1 MKKIL
6 VTGSIAYD
14 NLMSFDGL
22 FSDSF
27 VGEKLEN
34 LSLSFMA
41 DEHEIFFG
49 GCGPNIAFS
58 LKLLGQSPILFGV
71 AGNDFHNYAEWLE
84 SNGISI
90 KNVFV
95 DENSPTA
102 CANILTDKKQNQLT
116 IFSPGAMKTHLVE
129 IKLTEEAKNDA
140 VLAIVSPELPDRMAY
155 YCRYFRELG
164 IPYIFDPGQEI
175 PVLEKNS
182 LEEML
187 FGSIG
192 VVVNEYESL
201 LLTKKIGASLEE
213 IAEKL
218 EFAIVTL
225 EDKGCRLYEK
235 GEIKEVGA
243 VKVENVV
250 DSTGC
255 GDAFRAGFIHGY
267 LNRADLTEC
276 CDIGNKTASIVLK
289 VKGTQNHVFNF

>member
-1 MKKIL
+1 MKKVLI
-6 VTGSIAYD
+6 TGSIAYD

-22 FSDSF
+22 FRDSF
-27 VGEKLEN
+27 IEKELDN
-34 LSLSFMA
+34 LSLSFLA
-41 DEHEIFFG
+41 SDHEIFFG

-58 LKLLGQSPILFGV
+58 LKLLGHSPVLFGV
-71 AGNDFHNYAEWLE
+71 AGNDFQNYAEWLE
-84 SNGISI
+84 SNGISTDH
-90 KNVFV
+90 VFV
-95 DENSPTA
+95 DNNSPTA
-102 CANILTDKKQNQLT
+102 CANILTDRNQNQLT
-116 IFSPGAMKTHLVE
+116 IFSPGAINTHPVE
-129 IKLTEEAKNDA
+129 IKLNEEAKDGA

-175 PVLEKNS
+175 PVLERAS

-201 LLTKKIGASLEE
+201 LLTKKVGISLEE
-213 IAEKL
+213 IAQKL
-218 EFAIVTL
+218 EFVIVTL

-235 GEIKEVGA
+235 GEVKEVGA
-243 VKVENVV
+243 VRDVNVV

-276 CDIGNKTASIVLK
+276 CDIGNKTAATVLK
-289 VKGTQNHVFNF
+289 VRGTQNHTF